1 MDNEADYVRI
11 CFNLLDR
18 FGSNESCCTSSKR
31 SLDLTFE
38 NLFKQQE
45 SDYCKRLRYT
55 SHNALPGTSLLNA
68 IRIRVYAGGESGN
81 MSGPFVVAMSNT
93 SLQKKGIVT
102 VDYKYKKVNC

>member
-1 MDNEADYVRI
+1 
-11 CFNLLDR
+11 
-18 FGSNESCCTSSKR
+18 
-31 SLDLTFE
+31 
-38 NLFKQQE
+38 
-45 SDYCKRLRYT
+45 
-55 SHNALPGTSLLNA
+55 LPGTSLLNA